1 MARRLIFDFQF
12 LTSAWSIPGRRLRPL
27 TVPLLLAWSVTI
39 TPLSTITA
47 QAEWYVGAYGGLNNP
62 GAFSNVTV
70 SDPTLGGGVSNAR
83 INDLE
88 LKSGLVGGVKGGY
101 FFVARPWLGI
111 ETDAYTMTPDIKQ
124 QTIVGGTSSGRVFAD
139 SIQTTPLR
147 LTTWTA
153 NIIIRSPSMSEVFQP
168 YGGMGY
174 GLFFATSSQS
184 GTSNV
189 HISPGFNL
197 FAGARYIL
205 TPKWAL
211 FGEFK
216 FNRAT
221 IRFSGVRGNYN
232 SQMFVFGLMWHFDK

>member
-1 MARRLIFDFQF
+1 MSPCPIRP
-12 LTSAWSIPGRRLRPL
+12 SAAASATLVSMI
-27 TVPLLLAWSVTI
+27 SN
-39 TPLSTITA
+39 S
-47 QAEWYVGAYGGLNNP
+47 NP
-62 GAFSNVTV
+62 VWW
-70 SDPTLGGGVSNAR
+70 GVSRAA
-83 INDLE
+83 ISL
-88 LKSGLVGGVKGGY
+88 SPAPG
-101 FFVARPWLGI
+101 LGI

-221 IRFSGVRGNYN
+221 IRFSGVRGNYD